1 MNKKFQYIFAILF
14 SVLLIGLVFSYQIW
28 RVKQF
33 QKATQ
38 MGFIKAWFVLGK

>member
-1 MNKKFQYIFAILF
+1 MGILYILGLGIVL
-14 SVLLIGLVFSYQIW
+14 SVISIAWKVW

-33 QKATQ
+33 QKVTG